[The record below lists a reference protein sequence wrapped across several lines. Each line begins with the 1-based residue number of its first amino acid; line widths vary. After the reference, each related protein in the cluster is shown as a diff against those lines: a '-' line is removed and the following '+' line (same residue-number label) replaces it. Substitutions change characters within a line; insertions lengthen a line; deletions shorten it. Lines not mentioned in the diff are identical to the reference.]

1 MCHIALSSMCY
12 IHDQTKL
19 TLLLCFLDGSPSGNM
34 SWQGQSL
41 QEAFFALDPSR
52 AMTEFDSA
60 VIYLAFYFMFIK
72 KQVELWYEG
81 QGLAHRVNETMH
93 LSVYCSILYL
103 FQSALQKYQPVQS

>member
-1 MCHIALSSMCY
+1 M
-12 IHDQTKL
+12 
-19 TLLLCFLDGSPSGNM
+19 FFRWSPSGNM

-41 QEAFFALDPSR
+41 WEAFFALDPSR

-81 QGLAHRVNETMH
+81 QGLAHWVNKTMH
-93 LSVYCSILYL
+93 LSVYCTTLS
-103 FQSALQKYQPVQS
+103 SVQSDPTFISVCPAKISTCSELING